1 MLEIVF
7 SESACGALK
16 LAQHYG
22 EGKYRGGAIG
32 VIARNEDGSTPSEE
46 ELGRLRHE
54 AEGRER
60 RAWERAVPLGG
71 QREDVFCFGLALS
84 VGDVAPEAFW
94 ENRRAALSGLWGR
107 WDEGYRCETL
117 GRALQTAQAALET
130 VRKRLSAGE
139 PMRIWHSAQQDEA
152 CGLRWLLAALAP
164 WRGAR
169 GDVLLVELPAY
180 CEDAEDACLRSFRD
194 WGDVNIE
201 YWGRFAKRQRAVSP
215 RLCAAL
221 ANEWRAVEAENAPLR
236 ALVGGRLR
244 SLPEDAYDLSIR
256 RALAEAP
263 REFREGRLIGDILGR
278 YALDVS
284 DGWLAMRLE
293 AMVQS
298 GELAVVQ
305 EAGAD
310 RPYSRVLRRAVH

>member
-16 LAQHYG
+16 LAQRYG
-22 EGKYRGGAIG
+22 EGRYRGGAIG
-32 VIARNEDGSTPSEE
+32 VIARNEDGSKPSQE
-46 ELGRLRHE
+46 ELDKLRRE
-54 AEGRER
+54 AEERER

-71 QREDVFCFGLALS
+71 QREDVFCFALALS
-84 VGDVAPEAFW
+84 VGNVAQEAFW
-94 ENRRAALSGLWGR
+94 EHRCEALSALWGG
-107 WDEGYRCETL
+107 WDEGYRKETL
-117 GRALQTAQAALET
+117 DRVLQTARAALET
-130 VRKRLSAGE
+130 VRGRFERGE
-139 PMRIWHSAQQDEA
+139 PLRVWHSRQPDEA
-152 CGLRWLLAALAP
+152 CGLRWLLSALAP
-164 WRGAR
+164 WREAR

-194 WGDVNIE
+194 WGEVNIE

-221 ANEWRAVEAENAPLR
+221 ADEWRAVEAENAPLR

-278 YALDVS
+278 YALGVS
-284 DGWLAMRLE
+284 DGWLAMRIE

-298 GELAVVQ
+298 GELAVAR
-305 EAGAD
+305 EAEAD
-310 RPYSRVLRRAVH
+310 RPYSRVLRRA